1 MADVYISTG
10 TLLGSTAETTI
21 YSGTTGS
28 AIVNSIYVANVT
40 TISRDVTVKL
50 VRGSTGYTIAHEM
63 AVPPNSTLQPVDS
76 PLVLQ
81 ASDTITATGSTSD
94 AFHVV
99 LSALEVY

>member
-28 AIVNSIYVANVT
+28 AIVNSIYVANVGSYT
-40 TISRDVTVKL
+40 ENITVKL
-50 VRGSTGYTIAHEM
+50 VRGSTGYTIANSM
-63 AVPPNSTLQPVDS
+63 SVPPNSTLQPVDS

-81 ASDTITATGSTSD
+81 ASDTITATGSTLD
-94 AFHVV
+94 TFHIV